1 MYNLYEDP
9 IKKQYIES
17 IIDKCNKELI
27 KSFINIEWD
36 WDINYIFITATY
48 DENKSFNVDISIKDI
63 SFEVDDL
70 DDNVDYV
77 MDTIYDTFEE
87 KDTNLY

>member
-17 IIDKCNKELI
+17 IIDRCNKELI

-36 WDINYIFITATY
+36 WDINYIFITVTY
-48 DENKSFNVDISIKDI
+48 DENKTFNVDISIKDI